1 MPLQGR
7 MSPMGLTTNLF
18 IRHAETYHRHTQV
31 ISLDERG
38 KKTRSNWGEVGTRS
52 RHLASALKSL
62 GVMDG
67 DILGTIS
74 PNTINHLE
82 LLYAISGCGAV
93 AHTINPRLFPDE
105 IVFIINDAKDKV
117 LFVDTCLLYTSPS
130 PRDS

>member
-1 MPLQGR
+1 MTLQGK
-7 MSPMGLTTNLF
+7 MSPVGLTTNLF
-18 IRHAETYHRHTQV
+18 ISHAEKYHKNTQV

-38 KKTRSNWGEVGTRS
+38 KKTKSTWGEVGNRS

-67 DILGTIS
+67 QILGTIS

-93 AHTINPRLFPDE
+93 AHKLYS
-105 IVFIINDAKDKV
+105 
-117 LFVDTCLLYTSPS
+117 LLTWH
-130 PRDS
+130 